1 MNNFSRKLIHSI
13 IQPVMYRL
21 LGFVK
26 AKRILFLTDRD
37 FIQIQNKLKWGIH
50 MILGNFAAWNMQN
63 ILIRVIVAAVLGGI
77 IGLDRGMKHRGAGTK
92 TITVV
97 CLGATLVMLTE
108 QYIQINFPGLANM
121 NRLAAQVISGVG
133 FIGVGTIIIS
143 KHRVRGLTTA
153 ATLWASACVGLAV
166 GIGFIEG
173 GILITVM
180 MLVSLHVLPFVERF
194 ATRHSRY
201 CNVFMD
207 LEKSRDLHIVIQDL
221 KKAGIVIDSME
232 MSESK
237 DAGEEI
243 SVHMVLY
250 VKKSMDRTAI
260 YDILMKSDKVVSVD
274 FL

>member
-1 MNNFSRKLIHSI
+1 
-13 IQPVMYRL
+13 
-21 LGFVK
+21 
-26 AKRILFLTDRD
+26 
-37 FIQIQNKLKWGIH
+37 
-50 MILGNFAAWNMQN
+50 MILGNFAAWNMKN
-63 ILIRVIVAAVLGGI
+63 ILIRVIIATLLGGL

-108 QYIQINFPGLANM
+108 QYIQVNFPGLANM

-143 KHRVRGLTTA
+143 RHRVRGLTTA
-153 ATLWASACVGLAV
+153 ATLWASACIGLAV

-180 MLVSLHVLPFVERF
+180 MMLSLHILPFMEHF

-201 CNVFMD
+201 CNVFVN
-207 LEKSRDLHIVIQDL
+207 LEDSHHLHDILQSLRDT
-221 KKAGIVIDSME
+221 GIIIDSVE
-232 MSESK
+232 IGESK
-237 DAGEEI
+237 IPGEGI
-243 SVHMVLY
+243 SVHLVLY
-250 VKKSMDRTAI
+250 TKRGTERTEI
-260 YDILMKSDKVVSVD
+260 YQILMQSGYVVSVD

>member
-1 MNNFSRKLIHSI
+1 
-13 IQPVMYRL
+13 
-21 LGFVK
+21 
-26 AKRILFLTDRD
+26 
-37 FIQIQNKLKWGIH
+37 
-50 MILGNFAAWNMQN
+50 MILGDFATWNIQN
-63 ILIRVIVAAVLGGI
+63 IIIRVVVAAILGGI

-207 LEKSRDLHIVIQDL
+207 VEKSRDLHIVIQDL
-221 KKAGIVIDSME
+221 KEAGIVIDSME
-232 MSESK
+232 MSESR

-250 VKKSMDRTAI
+250 VKKSMERTAI

>member
-1 MNNFSRKLIHSI
+1 MLLADFSEW
-13 IQPVMYRL
+13 
-21 LGFVK
+21 
-26 AKRILFLTDRD
+26 T
-37 FIQIQNKLKWGIH
+37 IQNLI
-50 MILGNFAAWNMQN
+50 
-63 ILIRVIVAAVLGGI
+63 IRVVVSMVLGGV

-97 CLGATLVMLTE
+97 CLASTLVMLTE

-173 GILITVM
+173 GVLITAVM
-180 MLVSLHVLPFVERF
+180 LISLHVLPFVEKF

-201 CNVFMD
+201 CNVFLD
-207 LEKSRDLHIVIQDL
+207 LEKSQDLHAVIQDL
-221 KKAGIVIDSME
+221 KEAGITIDSMD
-232 MSESK
+232 MSENR
-237 DAGEEI
+237 GEEGDI
-243 SVHMVLY
+243 SVHLVLY
-250 VKKSMDRTAI
+250 VKKAMGRTEI
-260 YDILMKSDKVVSVD
+260 YDILTKSNKVTSVD

>member
-1 MNNFSRKLIHSI
+1 
-13 IQPVMYRL
+13 
-21 LGFVK
+21 
-26 AKRILFLTDRD
+26 
-37 FIQIQNKLKWGIH
+37 
-50 MILGNFAAWNMQN
+50 MILGNLAAWNIQN
-63 ILIRVIVAAVLGGI
+63 ILIRVIVATILGGV

-121 NRLAAQVISGVG
+121 NRMAAQVISGVG

-143 KHRVRGLTTA
+143 RHRVRGLTTA
-153 ATLWASACVGLAV
+153 ATLWASACIGLAV

-180 MLVSLHVLPFVERF
+180 MMLSLHVLPQVEHFV
-194 ATRHSRY
+194 TRHSRY
-201 CNVFMD
+201 CNVFID
-207 LEKSRDLHIVIQDL
+207 LEKSQDLHIVIRAL
-221 KKAGIVIDSME
+221 KEAGIVIDSMDT
-232 MSESK
+232 SESRIIG
-237 DAGEEI
+237 DGI

-250 VKKSMDRTAI
+250 LKKSTKRTEI
-260 YDILMKSDKVVSVD
+260 YDILMKLDKVVSVD

>member
-1 MNNFSRKLIHSI
+1 MLLADFSEWTIQNLIIRVVVS
-13 IQPVMYRL
+13 ML
-21 LGFVK
+21 LGGV
-26 AKRILFLTDRD
+26 
-37 FIQIQNKLKWGIH
+37 
-50 MILGNFAAWNMQN
+50 
-63 ILIRVIVAAVLGGI
+63 

-97 CLGATLVMLTE
+97 CLASTLVMLTE

-173 GILITVM
+173 GVLITAVM
-180 MLVSLHVLPFVERF
+180 LFSLHVLPFVERF

-201 CNVFMD
+201 CNVFLD
-207 LEKSRDLHIVIQDL
+207 LEKSQDLHTVIQDL
-221 KKAGIVIDSME
+221 KQSGIAIDSMN
-232 MSESK
+232 MSENRGV
-237 DAGEEI
+237 GEDI
-243 SVHMVLY
+243 SVHLVLY
-250 VKKSMDRTAI
+250 VKKSMERTEI
-260 YDILMKSDKVVSVD
+260 YDILTKSNKVTSVD

>member
-1 MNNFSRKLIHSI
+1 M
-13 IQPVMYRL
+13 V
-21 LGFVK
+21 
-26 AKRILFLTDRD
+26 
-37 FIQIQNKLKWGIH
+37 
-50 MILGNFAAWNMQN
+50 LGNFAQWNLHN
-63 ILIRVIVAAVLGGI
+63 VLIRVIVAAVLGGV

-133 FIGVGTIIIS
+133 FIGVGTIITS

-180 MLVSLHVLPFVERF
+180 MLVSLHLLPYVEHF

-201 CNVFMD
+201 CNVFID
-207 LEKSRDLHIVIQDL
+207 LEKSRDLHEVIHDL
-221 KKAGIVIDSME
+221 KEAEIVIDSMD
-232 MSESK
+232 MSESRIV
-237 DAGEEI
+237 GEGI
-243 SVHMVLY
+243 SVHLVLCI
-250 VKKSMDRTAI
+250 KKSSQRTEV

-274 FL
+274 FLS

>member
-1 MNNFSRKLIHSI
+1 
-13 IQPVMYRL
+13 
-21 LGFVK
+21 
-26 AKRILFLTDRD
+26 
-37 FIQIQNKLKWGIH
+37 

>member
-1 MNNFSRKLIHSI
+1 MLVMDFAEWTTQNLI
-13 IQPVMYRL
+13 
-21 LGFVK
+21 
-26 AKRILFLTDRD
+26 
-37 FIQIQNKLKWGIH
+37 
-50 MILGNFAAWNMQN
+50 
-63 ILIRVIVAAVLGGI
+63 IRVVVSMVLGGV

-97 CLGATLVMLTE
+97 CLASTLVMLTE

-173 GILITVM
+173 GVLITAVM
-180 MLVSLHVLPFVERF
+180 LISLHVLPFVERF

-201 CNVFMD
+201 CNVFLD
-207 LEKSRDLHIVIQDL
+207 LERSQDLHVVIQDL
-221 KKAGIVIDSME
+221 KEAGITIDSMD
-232 MSESK
+232 MSEHK
-237 DAGEEI
+237 GTGEDI
-243 SVHMVLY
+243 SVHLVLY
-250 VKKSMDRTAI
+250 VKKAMVRTEI
-260 YDILMKSDKVVSVD
+260 YDILTKSNKVTSVD

>member
-1 MNNFSRKLIHSI
+1 MI
-13 IQPVMYRL
+13 I
-21 LGFVK
+21 
-26 AKRILFLTDRD
+26 
-37 FIQIQNKLKWGIH
+37 
-50 MILGNFAAWNMQN
+50 GNFAAWNIQS
-63 ILIRVIVAAVLGGI
+63 ILIRVVVSAVLGGL

-173 GILITVM
+173 GILITAM
-180 MLVSLHVLPFVERF
+180 MLLSLHVLPYVERF
-194 ATRHSRY
+194 ATRHSHY
-201 CNVFMD
+201 CNVFVD
-207 LEKSRDLHIVIQDL
+207 LEESRDLHTIIQNL
-221 KKAGIVIDSME
+221 KEADVVIDSMD
-232 MSESK
+232 MSESRI
-237 DAGEEI
+237 AGEGI

-250 VKKSMDRTAI
+250 MKKTVGRTEVYEI
-260 YDILMKSDKVVSVD
+260 ITKSDKVMSVD

>member
-1 MNNFSRKLIHSI
+1 
-13 IQPVMYRL
+13 
-21 LGFVK
+21 
-26 AKRILFLTDRD
+26 
-37 FIQIQNKLKWGIH
+37 
-50 MILGNFAAWNMQN
+50 MILGNFAAWNMKN
-63 ILIRVIVAAVLGGI
+63 ILIRVIIATLLGGL

-108 QYIQINFPGLANM
+108 QYIQVNFPGLANM

-207 LEKSRDLHIVIQDL
+207 VEKSRDLHIVIQDL
-221 KKAGIVIDSME
+221 KEAGIVIDSME
-232 MSESK
+232 MSESR

-250 VKKSMDRTAI
+250 VKKSMERTAI